1 MKGKRTRWSLMT
13 ACGLAALLAVPAGLR
28 GQEISDEEAETQAV
42 AVIEQLFDA
51 IRAAD
56 SAAVRSLW
64 ADGVTQFGSS
74 FTSPSAGP
82 TVAFTSK
89 EDFVTAIGGAQV
101 GAWDEQIIVRDVMVD
116 DNMVTV
122 VTPYEFYFDGNFSHC
137 GVDVFVIARTG
148 DGWKIVSLVDTR
160 RRAGCEGWLNE

>member
-1 MKGKRTRWSLMT
+1 MGWWL
-13 ACGLAALLAVPAGLR
+13 AGVCALAAVAVSPAVAS
-28 GQEISDEEAETQAV
+28 GQEIGDEEAEAQAV

-51 IRAAD
+51 MRAAD
-56 SAAVRSLW
+56 SATVRKLF
-64 ADGVTQFGSS
+64 ADEMTQFGSS
-74 FTSPSAGP
+74 STSGDGTPAIG
-82 TVAFTSK
+82 FTSK
-89 EDFVTAIGGAQV
+89 EQFVGLIGGAAA
-101 GAWDEQIIVRDVMVD
+101 GALDEQIIIRDVMVD